1 MNAGMRR
8 GARGRQFGRAVVMAG
23 LYAGPT
29 CEVYYRVREVMRWRE
44 NVGAV
49 FGAAVDAVFRCCCG
63 VMARYATN
71 AYLCKYLTDQHMRLP
86 QPS

>member
-1 MNAGMRR
+1 MNARMRR
-8 GARGRQFGRAVVMAG
+8 GARGRQFGRVVVMAG
-23 LYAGPT
+23 LFAGPA

-44 NVGAV
+44 NVGTV

-71 AYLCKYLTDQHMRLP
+71 AYLRRDQSP
-86 QPS
+86 A